1 MAKTKELE
9 QQVADLRAV
18 IAGKDKALTAARN
31 GLFRIINTSPTTFPI
46 VPGGKPTIVRAL
58 DYVQGKAEET
68 VLKMSDLDP
77 ETANG

>member
-9 QQVADLRAV
+9 QRVSELEAV
-18 IAGKDKALTAARN
+18 IKGKNQALTTARN

-58 DYVQGKAEET
+58 EYIQGKAEET
-68 VLKMSDLDP
+68 VLTMSDQDP